1 MMRCTKP
8 VRISVGILLLMVFA
22 SLVLFPSVAAE
33 QKLRIGYHA
42 AFAGQGEIYETLVH
56 TNILELNGINADFK
70 VFAYGGPLAEGAVA
84 GELDLGMAADVPIL
98 RVVGRRPDWKVVNR
112 THDWIWFI
120 MTRPESNIR
129 GLEELHGKRLAVPF
143 GTSVFPRALRRL
155 MKAGF
160 KEPLKEMSIINND
173 LNEQVAAVQSKSV
186 DAVVTWPPTSEKLL
200 RAGLVNAIYRSSEGD
215 GLAWQALGPKV
226 LKDKD
231 LTVRYLK
238 AFIMAVWWA
247 SNNLDVAQK
256 WYAETSKIT
265 PDMLRLFAN
274 DDRHLRA
281 PVEDIKTIDLSIT
294 PEEISDVQGVMDFLV
309 EQRLLTAKMDVNS
322 AIDNSYILQ
331 AQKEI
336 QEGIHPRPSQIRIV
350 KP

>member
-1 MMRCTKP
+1 M
-8 VRISVGILLLMVFA
+8 FA
-22 SLVLFPSVAAE
+22 SLVHVRVVGAE

-56 TNILELNGINADFK
+56 TNILELSGIAADFK

-98 RVVGRRPDWKVVNR
+98 RVVGRRPDWKVINR

-120 MTRPESNIR
+120 LTRPESNIR
-129 GLEELHGKRLAVPF
+129 SLEELRGKRLAAPF
-143 GTSVFPRALRRL
+143 GTSVFPRAVRRL

-160 KEPLKEMSIINND
+160 KEPFKEISIINSD
-173 LNEQVAAVQSKSV
+173 LNEQVAAVQAKSV
-186 DAVVTWPPTSEKLL
+186 DAVVTWPPTSEKIL
-200 RAGLVNAIYRSSEGD
+200 RAGLANPIYRSSEGD
-215 GLAWQALGPKV
+215 GLAWQALGPEV

-238 AFIMAVWWA
+238 AFIMSVWWA

-256 WYAETSKIT
+256 WYAVTSKIT
-265 PDMLRLFAN
+265 PDMLRVFAN
-274 DDRHLRA
+274 DDRYLRA
-281 PVEDIKTIDLSIT
+281 PVKDIKTIDLSIT
-294 PEEISDVQGVMDFLV
+294 SAEIAEVQGVMNFLL
-309 EQRLLTAKMDVNS
+309 EQKLLSAKMDVNN
-322 AIDNSYILQ
+322 AIDNSPILQ

-336 QEGIHPRPSQIRIV
+336 QEGKHPNLSKINIV